1 MHIACDKRNTLF
13 LRYLFSLKHKE
24 EVLLHKLVIK
34 FSIVSIVEIRFV
46 NINIVSLNRVGYVD
60 VGAIRARRGSSCS

>member
-1 MHIACDKRNTLF
+1 MHVACNKRNMLF

-34 FSIVSIVEIRFV
+34 FSTVSIVEIRFV
-46 NINIVSLNRVGYVD
+46 NINIVSLNRVSYVN
-60 VGAIRARRGSSCS
+60 VGATRAYRGSSCS

>member
-1 MHIACDKRNTLF
+1 MLL

-34 FSIVSIVEIRFV
+34 LGTVSIVEIGLV
-46 NINIVSLNRVGYVD
+46 DIDIVGLNGVGYVD
-60 VGAIRARRGSSCS
+60 VRATRAGRGSSRS